1 MLNMELTQ
9 KRLKVQI
16 FFKFFLDIFFSVSL
30 LIALFPLIFVIS
42 VLIKID
48 DEGGVFFKQSRLGK
62 NGKVFKIIK
71 FRTMIINADDYLDT
85 KGVPVK
91 DRVTKIGKILRTTS
105 LDEIPQ
111 LFNIILGQMSFIG
124 PRPTLVSHW
133 NRYTKE
139 QKKRSKML
147 PGITGWAQVCGRNEI
162 PWSKRIELDIEYIDN
177 FSLWFDVVIA
187 FKTIYIIFRR
197 KDISMDR
204 NTLSVDD
211 LGGEKNEK

>member
-1 MLNMELTQ
+1 MQLII
-9 KRLKVQI
+9 KHI
-16 FFKFFLDIFFSVSL
+16 LDRFFSISL
-30 LIALFPLIFVIS
+30 LIVLFPLMLLIS
-42 VLIKID
+42 VLIKVSGPI
-48 DEGGVFFKQSRLGK
+48 FFTQPRLGK
-62 NGKVFKIIK
+62 GGKVFNVIK
-71 FRTMIINADDYLDT
+71 FRTMIVNADDYLDSNGSPT
-85 KGVPVK
+85 R
-91 DRVTKIGKILRTTS
+91 DRVTKIGKVLRVTS

-111 LFNIILGQMSFIG
+111 LLNIILGQMSFIG

-162 PWSKRIELDIEYIDN
+162 PWSKRIELDIEYINN

-187 FKTIYIIFRR
+187 FKTIYVIFRR

-204 NTLSVDD
+204 NTSSVDD
-211 LGGEKNEK
+211 LGSNKNEK

>member
-1 MLNMELTQ
+1 MYLQLIIKQ
-9 KRLKVQI
+9 VLDR
-16 FFKFFLDIFFSVSL
+16 FFAIIL
-30 LIALFPLIFVIS
+30 LIFLFPLLLLISILNSSDGPIF
-42 VLIKID
+42 
-48 DEGGVFFKQSRLGK
+48 FTQPRLGK
-62 NGKVFKIIK
+62 DGKVFNIIK
-71 FRTMIINADDYLDT
+71 FRTMIVNADDFLDSNGAPT
-85 KGVPVK
+85 RV
-91 DRVTKIGKILRTTS
+91 RVTKIGKVLRTTS

-162 PWSKRIELDIEYIDN
+162 PWSKRIELDIEYINN

-187 FKTIYIIFRR
+187 FKTIYVIFQR

-204 NTLSVDD
+204 NPSSVDD
-211 LGGEKNEK
+211 LGCDKNEK

>member
-1 MLNMELTQ
+1 MQLIIKHILDRFFSIFLFIGLLPLMLLISILI
-9 KRLKVQI
+9 RIDGPI
-16 FFKFFLDIFFSVSL
+16 FFTQ
-30 LIALFPLIFVIS
+30 P
-42 VLIKID
+42 
-48 DEGGVFFKQSRLGK
+48 RLGK
-62 NGKVFKIIK
+62 GGKVFNIIK
-71 FRTMIINADDYLDT
+71 FRTMIVNADDYLDSNGSPT
-85 KGVPVK
+85 R
-91 DRVTKIGKILRTTS
+91 DRVTKIGKILRVTS

-162 PWSKRIELDIEYIDN
+162 PWSKRIELDIEYINN
-177 FSLWFDVVIA
+177 FSLWFDVVIVL
-187 FKTIYIIFRR
+187 KTINVIFRR

-204 NTLSVDD
+204 NTSSVDD
-211 LGGEKNEK
+211 LGSNKNEK

>member
-1 MLNMELTQ
+1 MQLII
-9 KRLKVQI
+9 KHI
-16 FFKFFLDIFFSVSL
+16 LDRFFSISLFIVLLPLML
-30 LIALFPLIFVIS
+30 LISILIRADGPILFTQP
-42 VLIKID
+42 
-48 DEGGVFFKQSRLGK
+48 RLGK
-62 NGKVFKIIK
+62 DGRVFNIIK
-71 FRTMIINADDYLDT
+71 FRTMIVNADDYLNSN
-85 KGVPVK
+85 GAPNR

-162 PWSKRIELDIEYIDN
+162 PWSKRIELDIEYINN
-177 FSLWFDVVIA
+177 FSLWFDTVIV
-187 FKTIYIIFRR
+187 FKTINVIFRG
-197 KDISMDR
+197 KNIVIDR
-204 NTLSVDD
+204 NTSSVDD
-211 LGGEKNEK
+211 LGGNKNEK

>member
-1 MLNMELTQ
+1 MLLISILIWVNGP
-9 KRLKVQI
+9 I
-16 FFKFFLDIFFSVSL
+16 FFTQ
-30 LIALFPLIFVIS
+30 P
-42 VLIKID
+42 
-48 DEGGVFFKQSRLGK
+48 RLGK
-62 NGKVFKIIK
+62 DGKVFNVIK
-71 FRTMIINADDYLDT
+71 FRTMIVNADDYLDSNGSPT
-85 KGVPVK
+85 R
-91 DRVTKIGKILRTTS
+91 DRVTKIGKILRVTS

-162 PWSKRIELDIEYIDN
+162 PWSKRIELDIEYINN

-187 FKTIYIIFRR
+187 FKTIYVIFRR
-197 KDISMDR
+197 KNISMDR
-204 NTLSVDD
+204 NTSSVDD
-211 LGGEKNEK
+211 LGGNKNEK

>member
-1 MLNMELTQ
+1 MYLQLIIKQ
-9 KRLKVQI
+9 VLDR
-16 FFKFFLDIFFSVSL
+16 FFAIIL
-30 LIALFPLIFVIS
+30 LIFLFPLLLLISILNSSDGPIF
-42 VLIKID
+42 
-48 DEGGVFFKQSRLGK
+48 FTQPRLGK
-62 NGKVFKIIK
+62 DGKVFNIIK
-71 FRTMIINADDYLDT
+71 FRTMIVNADDFLDSNGAPT
-85 KGVPVK
+85 RV
-91 DRVTKIGKILRTTS
+91 RVTKIGKVLRTTS

-162 PWSKRIELDIEYIDN
+162 PWSKRIELDIEYINN

-187 FKTIYIIFRR
+187 FKTIYVIFRR

-204 NTLSVDD
+204 NTSSVDD
-211 LGGEKNEK
+211 LGGDKN

>member
-1 MLNMELTQ
+1 MIT
-9 KRLKVQI
+9 
-16 FFKFFLDIFFSVSL
+16 FFNNKNFQSTIKSVLDRFFAFILVILLSP
-30 LIALFPLIFVIS
+30 LIALIS
-42 VLIKID
+42 ILIKLDGPI
-48 DEGGVFFKQSRLGK
+48 FFIQLRLGK
-62 NGKVFKIIK
+62 NGKVFKVIK
-71 FRTMIINADDYLDT
+71 FRTMIVNADDYLDSNGAPT
-85 KGVPVK
+85 R
-91 DRVTKIGKILRTTS
+91 DRVTIIGKVLRATS

-177 FSLWFDVVIA
+177 FSLWFDVVIV
-187 FKTIYIIFRR
+187 FKTINVIFLR
-197 KDISMDR
+197 KDIAMDR
-204 NTLSVDD
+204 NTSSVDD
-211 LGGEKNEK
+211 LGDDKNEK

>member
-1 MLNMELTQ
+1 MYLQLIIKQ
-9 KRLKVQI
+9 VLDR
-16 FFKFFLDIFFSVSL
+16 FFAIIL
-30 LIALFPLIFVIS
+30 LIFLFPLLLLISILNSSDGPIF
-42 VLIKID
+42 
-48 DEGGVFFKQSRLGK
+48 FTQPRLGK
-62 NGKVFKIIK
+62 DGKVFNIIK
-71 FRTMIINADDYLDT
+71 FRTMIVNADDFLDSNGAPT
-85 KGVPVK
+85 RV
-91 DRVTKIGKILRTTS
+91 RVTKIGKVLRTTS

-162 PWSKRIELDIEYIDN
+162 PWSKRIELDIEYINN

-187 FKTIYIIFRR
+187 FKTIYVIFRR
-197 KDISMDR
+197 KSISMDR
-204 NTLSVDD
+204 NTSSVDD
-211 LGGEKNEK
+211 LGGDKNEK